1 MDMDNHTAPRARRH
15 VRRFGLLEFSIVVAV
30 TAALSAALLH
40 RADGWRR
47 AAEDAAAR
55 DTVAALRSALQA
67 EAAHALAQGGTE
79 GLATL
84 AQRNPIRLLARPPA
98 NYLGEFT
105 LPRPG
110 RVAHNGW
117 VFNPRDKTL
126 VYLRSDRE
134 SFAAGTSVLPKFKV
148 EFIRTAANADQPMMG
163 LALNEIGAQGAR

>member
-1 MDMDNHTAPRARRH
+1 MDMDNHTAPRARRR
-15 VRRFGLLEFSIVVAV
+15 VRRFALLEFSIVVAV

-55 DTVAALRSALQA
+55 ETVATLRTALQT
-67 EAAHALAQGGTE
+67 EAARALAQGGAE
-79 GLATL
+79 RLATL
-84 AQRNPIRLLARPPA
+84 AQQNPMRLLARPPA
-98 NYLGEFT
+98 NYLGEFA
-105 LPRPG
+105 LPQPG
-110 RVAHNGW
+110 RVARNGW
-117 VFNPRDKTL
+117 VFDPRDKTL

-148 EFIRTAANADQPMMG
+148 EFVRTSAMADQPMMG